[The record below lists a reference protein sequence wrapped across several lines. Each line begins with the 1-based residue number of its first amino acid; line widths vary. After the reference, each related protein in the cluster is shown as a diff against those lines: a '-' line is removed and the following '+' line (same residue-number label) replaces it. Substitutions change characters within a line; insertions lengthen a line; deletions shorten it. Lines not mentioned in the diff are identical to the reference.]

1 MFFSYDKIFTILF
14 VITKVLG
21 NKKNEKNKE
30 NEIPIRKR
38 LKKNR
43 KNKRNK
49 TVVIIIKKEMKT
61 ESPTHNRGQNRVFLL
76 IKKKNKIKHVFWQ
89 V

>member
-14 VITKVLG
+14 VITKALG
-21 NKKNEKNKE
+21 NKKNE

-49 TVVIIIKKEMKT
+49 AVVIIIKKEMKT